1 MLKNIKM
8 FLSLTLGRLY
18 INKQNDNTIFRFA
31 GVQFSTKNRATA
43 RIVNMLM
50 PVSNEINYVQF
61 LKGELVV

>member
-1 MLKNIKM
+1 M

-31 GVQFSTKNRATA
+31 GVKFSTKNRATA